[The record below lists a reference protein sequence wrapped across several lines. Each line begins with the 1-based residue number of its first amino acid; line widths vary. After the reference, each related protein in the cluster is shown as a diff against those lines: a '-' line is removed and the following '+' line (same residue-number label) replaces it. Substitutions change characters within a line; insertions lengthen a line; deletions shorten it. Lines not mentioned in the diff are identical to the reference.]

1 MASLLTMLI
10 FWVLIMAVLNNY
22 RRWRFAIEVW
32 KGFRPMRLLRVTGL
46 ISLILA
52 VAAGIGWAFPLL
64 SNGWASLIGHQGN
77 IILIPLTSG
86 IESGGE
92 QAARSFESLGVL
104 KPPPTLISGG
114 ILLLLA
120 IPFIAEY
127 EEIAFRKGREQW
139 PKLIGQALIFGPL
152 HIIAGI
158 PMAAGIALILPG
170 LWYGYRYRL
179 AVMAPGGDVDSA
191 ILEATREH
199 AALNTVVV
207 VYLLAV
213 IGYASCGY
221 CAANEW
227 IFFK

>member
-1 MASLLTMLI
+1 MANLLTMLV
-10 FWVLIMAVLNNY
+10 FWVLIMAVMNNY
-22 RRWRFAIEVW
+22 RRWRYAVDVW
-32 KGFRPMRLLRVTGL
+32 RGFNIIRLSRVTLLVGM
-46 ISLILA
+46 ILG
-52 VAAGIGWAFPLL
+52 AAGALAWAFPIL
-64 SNGWASLIGHQGN
+64 SQGWASLIGHQGN

-86 IESGGE
+86 LEPGAMPVEGAPRGILS
-92 QAARSFESLGVL
+92 
-104 KPPPTLISGG
+104 PPPTLISGG

-127 EEIAFRKGREQW
+127 EERFFRKGREAW
-139 PKLIGQALIFGPL
+139 PQLIGQAVIFGPL

-158 PMAAGIALILPG
+158 PVAAGLALILPG
-170 LWYGYRYRL
+170 LWYGYRYRV
-179 AVMAPGGDVDSA
+179 AIVDRGQDVEGA

-221 CAANEW
+221 CAANNW
-227 IFFK
+227 IFFS